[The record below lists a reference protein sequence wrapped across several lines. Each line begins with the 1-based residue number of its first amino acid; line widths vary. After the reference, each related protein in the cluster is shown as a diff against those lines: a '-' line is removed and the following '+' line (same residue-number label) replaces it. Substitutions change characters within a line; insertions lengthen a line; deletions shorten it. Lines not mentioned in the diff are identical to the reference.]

1 MSQNPGSFDHKSSAL
16 PLRHACFLSEAL
28 PFRLSIDQCQLPCT
42 DADFILNTPLRM
54 TSALFFKNNNNN
66 NNQKQ
71 KQKNYYFCL
80 IFRVALKE
88 LSFSVPATTTKSFV

>member
-1 MSQNPGSFDHKSSAL
+1 
-16 PLRHACFLSEAL
+16 
-28 PFRLSIDQCQLPCT
+28 
-42 DADFILNTPLRM
+42 M
-54 TSALFFKNNNNN
+54 TSALFFKIVLLNNNNNNNNN

-88 LSFSVPATTTKSFV
+88 LSFSVPATTTKSFVWSFGILHF